1 MALEIQVLAWNSH
14 NLVTGFALS
23 PLEMIFREDVF
34 CKCQFSFEYVHEYQ
48 KNIGK
53 KNGDS

>member
-1 MALEIQVLAWNSH
+1 MLWN
-14 NLVTGFALS
+14 LLIALS